1 MLIIKILDTNG
12 LVNLNTKIA
21 TENFAERLKQA
32 DLVNK
37 TDFRNKQ
44 TNFHRQITSNKIKH
58 WQVQKKL
65 NSLITKDSNFFWGRI
80 FFASNGGC

>member
-1 MLIIKILDTNG
+1 MLITKILDMNG
-12 LVNLNTKIA
+12 LVTLNKKIA
-21 TENFAERLKQA
+21 TENFAARLKQA

-58 WQVQKKL
+58 
-65 NSLITKDSNFFWGRI
+65 
-80 FFASNGGC
+80 